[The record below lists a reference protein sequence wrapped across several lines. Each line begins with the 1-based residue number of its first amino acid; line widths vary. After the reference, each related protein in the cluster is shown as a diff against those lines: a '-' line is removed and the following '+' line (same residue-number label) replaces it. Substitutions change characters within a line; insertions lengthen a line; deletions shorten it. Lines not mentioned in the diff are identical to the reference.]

1 METLKINGYEFAD
14 KNAAKIGNFVEQL
27 SVQTL
32 GRSCTDVEVIRWVSA
47 FLAGKTSGVQA
58 AHEFIFDKTEMTQT
72 LSDDDF
78 VERLYYIYFNRPSD
92 ADGKREW
99 LERLKIDGSRA
110 RIAEGFAQSDEFKRR
125 CADSGIPHEIFY

>member
-1 METLKINGYEFAD
+1 ME
-14 KNAAKIGNFVEQL
+14 
-27 SVQTL
+27 
-32 GRSCTDVEVIRWVSA
+32 
-47 FLAGKTSGVQA
+47 VQA
-58 AHEFIFDKTEMTQT
+58 VHEFIFDKTEMTQT

-99 LERLKIDGSRA
+99 LEQLKIDGSRA

-125 CADSGIPHEIFY
+125 CADSGIPY